1 VFLGDV
7 GRTVKYVGHLS
18 SLLAKEVIINKELI
32 FDLDILIIK

>member
-1 VFLGDV
+1 MFLGDV
-7 GRTVKYVGHLS
+7 SYIVEYVGHLS